1 MSDHLSPTQFAKA
14 FVDGPPGPEQ
24 QHLAECSECKAELD
38 RLAGAVSSFR
48 SALRGRVDKQVES
61 AATAVAVQ
69 SALPT
74 AQPAKLRW
82 VLAATAIVALV
93 LVPVSMREKKSQEVF
108 DEKTVRM
115 DPDALMDAVN
125 LHLLRTVPAPME
137 PMLVL
142 VPSAESKTESGGE
155 Q

>member
-14 FVDGPPGPEQ
+14 FVDGSPGLEQ
-24 QHLAECSECKAELD
+24 QHLAECSECRAELD
-38 RLAGAVSSFR
+38 RLGGAVSTFR
-48 SALRGRVDKQVES
+48 SALRERVDKQVES
-61 AATAVAVQ
+61 AAAVVSVQ
-69 SALPT
+69 SSRPA

-82 VLAATAIVALV
+82 VLAVAAIVGLV
-93 LVPVSMREKKSQEVF
+93 LVPVFMREKKSQEVF

-155 Q
+155 R